1 MQIALELAQRGKG
14 HVNPNPLVGAI
25 IVKDN
30 QIIGSGYHQN
40 YGEAHAEVNAFDSLK
55 TSAKGATLYVT
66 LEPCCHY
73 GKTPPCVDLIIKHQ
87 IAKVVVA
94 CLDPNPLVS
103 GKGVQK
109 LKEANIEV
117 VIGVL
122 EEEAIKVNQIFMH
135 YMRTKKPFVLFKT
148 AMTLD
153 GKIATASGDSKWI
166 SGEQSRL
173 EVHHLRNEL
182 MAIMVG
188 VNTVINDNPLLTC
201 RIQKGRHPI
210 RVIVDSSLRIPLS
223 SQILHNKEAKTIIA
237 TTDIS
242 SVRKLH
248 QLQELGVEVLVIPKK
263 NNRVDL
269 NALMIE
275 LGKLGIDSVLL
286 EGGATLAYSAL
297 EAGVVNKVQVYVA
310 PKLIGGEEAKTSVGG
325 VGVSKLQDAFGIS
338 NLKVRRVG
346 EDIVLEG
353 DLV

>member
-1 MQIALELAQRGKG
+1 
-14 HVNPNPLVGAI
+14 
-25 IVKDN
+25 
-30 QIIGSGYHQN
+30 
-40 YGEAHAEVNAFDSLK
+40 
-55 TSAKGATLYVT
+55 
-66 LEPCCHY
+66 
-73 GKTPPCVDLIIKHQ
+73 
-87 IAKVVVA
+87 
-94 CLDPNPLVS
+94 
-103 GKGVQK
+103 
-109 LKEANIEV
+109 
-117 VIGVL
+117 
-122 EEEAIKVNQIFMH
+122 
-135 YMRTKKPFVLFKT
+135 MRTKKPFVLFKT

-153 GKIATASGDSKWI
+153 GKIATVSGDSKWI

-242 SVRKLH
+242 SVSKLH

-310 PKLIGGEEAKTSVGG
+310 PKLIGGEQAKTSVGG